1 MVRPED
7 HPTVKMI
14 GMQFPGTTGI
24 FNLTTDEMK
33 QNYISTF
40 PQVVANYD
48 LYGYGI
54 DYEWNN
60 FSNES
65 LVPFRTQAS
74 ARHFRQALDDLGKQS
89 GRK

>member
-1 MVRPED
+1 MRSHDVVRPED

-33 QNYISTF
+33 QNYISIS
-40 PQVVANYD
+40 PQVVAKYD

-54 DYEWNN
+54 DYERNN
-60 FSNES
+60 FSNEKPS
-65 LVPFRTQAS
+65 PISHPSFCATFS
-74 ARHFRQALDDLGKQS
+74 PGT
-89 GRK
+89 